1 MSSSAS
7 TRTAGLFDIR
17 VIIGALLGLYGVI
30 LTLLGMF
37 AVSDADL
44 DRGDGLNINL
54 WAGLGMLVVGIGFIV
69 WTRLRPIVV
78 PADPEK
84 PAAND

>member
-1 MSSSAS
+1 MSSSAT

-17 VIIGALLGLYGVI
+17 VIIGSLLVLYGAI

-44 DRGDGLNINL
+44 DRGAGLNINL
-54 WAGLGMLVVGIGFIV
+54 WAGLGMLVVGIGFVV
-69 WTRLRPIVV
+69 WARVRPIVV
-78 PADPEK
+78 PTDPEE
-84 PAAND
+84 PAADD